1 VNILGNRIGV
11 IAALT
16 SALAIGVTGAA
27 QAATT
32 GAWGE
37 MSSIHIA
44 GDSNEIHA
52 LVATG
57 QDDIW
62 AFGNDY
68 SGTLGEWRAFGE
80 RWTGGSWTRLPMSD
94 RETSP
99 AEDLVYGAAATGPN
113 DVWAVG
119 GSSTAPGIATRRE
132 LIEHW
137 DGKSW
142 QIIEPGVNDIG
153 VARDLSAVAT
163 PEPGKVW
170 AVGEDTVG
178 GGAPDVP
185 LVLHKSDSGWSN
197 VPFDLRIPGC
207 PSYIPG
213 ELDAV
218 VAKSDTDVYTAGW
231 CASSTGVERAFI
243 AHWDGAHWSLAY
255 EPTRGKEIT
264 SLTVAPGGQVW
275 AGGDD
280 GPAHNSVERGLLWHD
295 TGTTWT
301 MAKLP
306 TGQATGGIRSIAAT
320 SGKIYAGG
328 SYNHGLEFNYVIA
341 YNPATGKSHYE
352 RIFSL
357 ESSSYIF
364 VNTLI
369 IAPGGR
375 AWFGGLA
382 DTASPGAIV
391 GFRQTVSAG

>member
-1 VNILGNRIGV
+1 VNILGTRIGV
-11 IAALT
+11 IAALA
-16 SALAIGVTGAA
+16 SAMAIGITTAA
-27 QAATT
+27 PAATT

-80 RWTGGSWTRLPMSD
+80 RWTGGSWTRVNMSD
-94 RETSP
+94 RETAP
-99 AEDLVYGAAATGPN
+99 VEDLVYGAAATGPN
-113 DVWAVG
+113 DVWTVG
-119 GSSTAPGIATRRE
+119 GSSTAPGIPTRRE

-137 DGKSW
+137 DGTSW
-142 QIIEPGVNDIG
+142 QIVEPNVNDIG
-153 VARDLSAVAT
+153 VSRGLIGVAT
-163 PEPGKVW
+163 PEAGKVW
-170 AVGEDTVG
+170 AVGEANYG
-178 GGAPDVP
+178 GGSDSVP
-185 LVLHKSDSGWSN
+185 LVLHKSGSQWTH
-197 VPFDLRIPGC
+197 VPFDLRVPGC
-207 PSYIPG
+207 PSSSGG
-213 ELDAV
+213 EIDSV
-218 VAKSDTDVYTAGW
+218 VAKSDTDVYVAGR
-231 CASSTGVERAFI
+231 CAGSTGLERAYI
-243 AHWDGAHWSLAY
+243 AHWDGANWSLAY
-255 EPTRGKEIT
+255 EPTSGKEIT
-264 SLTVAPGGQVW
+264 SLTVAPDGQVW
-275 AGGDD
+275 AGGDN
-280 GPAHNSVERGLLWHD
+280 GPTHGSVERGLLWHD
-295 TGTTWT
+295 NGTTWT

-306 TGQATGGIRSIAAT
+306 TGQATGGIRTIAAT
-320 SGKIYAGG
+320 SRKIYAGG
-328 SYNHGLEFNYVIA
+328 SYDKGLTYNYVIA

-357 ESSSYIF
+357 ADASYIF
-364 VNTLI
+364 VDTLV